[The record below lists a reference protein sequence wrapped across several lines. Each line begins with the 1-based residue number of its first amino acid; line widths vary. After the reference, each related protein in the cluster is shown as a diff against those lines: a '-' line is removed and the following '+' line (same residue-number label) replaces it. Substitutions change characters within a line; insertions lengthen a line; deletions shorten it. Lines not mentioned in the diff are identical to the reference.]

1 VRRAKWLATSG
12 LLVVAV
18 IFAPL
23 IALVSRSF
31 LVPALIVLA
40 VWYFWF
46 LPSHRKRLRR
56 IYSSLPHWQVT
67 ETRSAAGPASSHA
80 EPAEEPASARVPGR
94 PRRGRPG

>member
-1 VRRAKWLATSG
+1 

-18 IFAPL
+18 IFTPL
-23 IALVSRSF
+23 IVLASRSF

-46 LPSHRKRLRR
+46 LPTHRKRLRR

-67 ETRSAAGPASSHA
+67 EKPSAAGPASSHA
-80 EPAEEPASARVPGR
+80 EPDQGPAPARVPGR
-94 PRRGRPG
+94 QRRGRPR